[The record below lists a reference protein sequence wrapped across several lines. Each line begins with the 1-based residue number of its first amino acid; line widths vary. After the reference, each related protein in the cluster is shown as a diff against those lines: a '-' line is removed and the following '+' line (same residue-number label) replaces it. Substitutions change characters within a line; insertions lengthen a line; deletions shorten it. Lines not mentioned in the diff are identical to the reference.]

1 MAVTVGNQFAR
12 PRRKPVTNFT
22 RVMNLEFK
30 KEGEVAERLSKQFT
44 VNYDDGSF
52 GFLFYADKGD
62 TWQPL
67 DQPKKDEDKI
77 TGWPDEYTTGKSSFA
92 NWIVKDLQK
101 AALNQ
106 QQLEADMMLMQEV
119 FDAE

>member
-1 MAVTVGNQFAR
+1 MAEMQFAR
-12 PRRKPVTNFT
+12 PLRKQPVMNFT

-30 KEGEVAERLSKQFT
+30 KEGEIAERLSKQFT

-67 DQPKKDEDKI
+67 DQPKKGEMI
-77 TGWPDEYTTGKSSFA
+77 AEEVIGMRYSTGKTTFHS
-92 NWIVKDLQK
+92 WIKKYDLQK
-101 AALNQ
+101 Q
-106 QQLEADMMLMQEV
+106 FDQDMMMLQEV